1 MNENNSD
8 FDILIKI
15 IKVLETDYT
24 FYRTFRVILMKLNY
38 MI

>member
-1 MNENNSD
+1 MNENNSN

-15 IKVLETDYT
+15 IKVLKTDYT
-24 FYRTFRVILMKLNY
+24 FHRAFRVILIKLNY